1 MQKGFA
7 TLEII
12 LATMIIALLVSV
24 TIPNAARVVDRVA
37 LDYETKNL
45 YSDLR
50 LVQQINRSSTV
61 DSKGLGRTLAPSN
74 EKLSVQLYLSARGYR
89 IMENTTPF
97 SEIHY
102 MRNIKTLETN
112 LNIPDYKIT
121 FDTTGKTMN
130 VSRSALSG
138 NLTLTSQ
145 FGRES
150 KIVFTSVGRFR
161 GGRADE

>member
-7 TLEII
+7 TLEIV

-37 LDYETKNL
+37 LDYETKKL

-50 LVQQINRSSTV
+50 LVQQINRSATV
-61 DSKGLGRTLAPSN
+61 DSKGLGRMLAPSN
-74 EKLSVQLYLSARGYR
+74 EKLSVQLLARGYR

-130 VSRSALSG
+130 VFRSALSG